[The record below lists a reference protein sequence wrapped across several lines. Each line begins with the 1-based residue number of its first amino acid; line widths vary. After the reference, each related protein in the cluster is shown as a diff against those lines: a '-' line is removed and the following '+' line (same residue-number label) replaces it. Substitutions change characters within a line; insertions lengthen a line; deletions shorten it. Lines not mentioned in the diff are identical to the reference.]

1 MNNREIEIRVADLFA
16 AVLKAAK
23 PILCFALILALLGA
37 GYGLRKAKSYTR
49 TETGELEAVEKAQK
63 LVETTEQQLALAE
76 RALERY
82 NEVEY
87 PNAEKKYEHALMM
100 VEQRQ
105 NYIDESIYQSLDP
118 FNCGVATLTFYIE
131 TEDTQIEA
139 DPKSPWL
146 AVDPRATIAMAC
158 TQVISQDD
166 GILEKVQEIMGVHT
180 EIRFVKELVSVSKVS
195 DQFVEIRAYNQDANV
210 AEKVVDYLYQ
220 TIIERLDGKVDPF
233 TANVI
238 SRFTGYDV
246 IWSMNDSQISNE
258 DKLVSAERA
267 LTDAETKRQTLL
279 ESSQL
284 KEDAV
289 TEAKDAL
296 KAAQSDLRNIRFKTQ
311 YPALIYALIF
321 LALGLVIGCFA
332 AAFFA
337 IVSSR
342 LQNQSAVL
350 SRYPFPILGVLPHG
364 KKRWFA
370 AKIRALEGDPETGRE
385 SAACVAAQNVLDVAA
400 GKKACLISTLGSGM
414 ADEFAPYLNG
424 KLAVCGDILRDPA
437 AVKALADYDSVV
449 LVEERESSRL
459 DQIDGEVQQLKT
471 LGKEILGV
479 VLY

>member
-1 MNNREIEIRVADLFA
+1 
-16 AVLKAAK
+16 
-23 PILCFALILALLGA
+23 
-37 GYGLRKAKSYTR
+37 
-49 TETGELEAVEKAQK
+49 
-63 LVETTEQQLALAE
+63 
-76 RALERY
+76 
-82 NEVEY
+82 
-87 PNAEKKYEHALMM
+87 
-100 VEQRQ
+100 
-105 NYIDESIYQSLDP
+105 
-118 FNCGVATLTFYIE
+118 
-131 TEDTQIEA
+131 
-139 DPKSPWL
+139 
-146 AVDPRATIAMAC
+146 MAC
-158 TQVISQDD
+158 TQVISHDD
-166 GILEKVQEIMGVHT
+166 RILEKVQEIMGIHT

-246 IWSMNDSQISNE
+246 IWSMNDRQISNE
-258 DKLVSAERA
+258 DKLLSAERA
-267 LTDAETKRQTLL
+267 LTDAETRRQTLL
-279 ESSQL
+279 DRSQL
-284 KEDAV
+284 KEEAV
-289 TEAKDAL
+289 SEAKDAL

-311 YPALIYALIF
+311 YPALIYALAF

-342 LQNQSAVL
+342 LQNQSVVL
-350 SRYPFPILGVLPHG
+350 SRYSFPILGVLPHG

-385 SAACVAAQNVLDVAA
+385 SAACVAAQNVMDVAS
-400 GKKACLISTLGSGM
+400 GKKACLISTLGSG
-414 ADEFAPYLNG
+414 AAEEFAPYLNG

-437 AVKALADYDSVV
+437 AVKALADFDSVV

-471 LGKEILGV
+471 LGKEILGI
-479 VLY
+479 VLF

>member
-1 MNNREIEIRVADLFA
+1 MNNREIEIRIADLFA

-37 GYGLRKAKSYTR
+37 GYGLRKANSYAR

-63 LVETTEQQLALAE
+63 LVETTELQLSLAE

-87 PNAEKKYEHALMM
+87 PNAEKKYEHAQMM

-118 FNCGVATLTFYIE
+118 FNCGVSTLTFYIE
-131 TEDTQIEA
+131 TEDIQIEA
-139 DPKSPWL
+139 DPNSPWL
-146 AVDPRATIAMAC
+146 ALDPRATIAMAC

-166 GILEKVQEIMGVHT
+166 RILEKVQEIMGIHT

-246 IWSMNDSQISNE
+246 IWSMNDRQISNE
-258 DKLVSAERA
+258 DKLLSAERA
-267 LTDAETKRQTLL
+267 LTDAETRRQTLL
-279 ESSQL
+279 DRSQE
-284 KEDAV
+284 KEEAV
-289 TEAKDAL
+289 SEAKDAL

-311 YPALIYALIF
+311 YPALIYALAF

-342 LQNQSAVL
+342 LQNQSVVL
-350 SRYPFPILGVLPHG
+350 SRYSFPILGVLPHG

-385 SAACVAAQNVLDVAA
+385 SAACVAAQNVMDVAS
-400 GKKACLISTLGSGM
+400 GKKACLISTLGSG
-414 ADEFAPYLNG
+414 AAEEFAPYLNG

-449 LVEERESSRL
+449 LVEERESSRI

>member
-1 MNNREIEIRVADLFA
+1 MNNREIEIRIADLFA
-16 AVLKAAK
+16 AVLKAVK
-23 PILCFALILALLGA
+23 PILCFALIMALLGA
-37 GYGLRKAKSYTR
+37 GYGLRKANSYER
-49 TETGELEAVEKAQK
+49 TETGELEDVEKAQK
-63 LVETTEQQLALAE
+63 LVETTELQLSLAE

-87 PNAEKKYEHALMM
+87 PNAEKKYEHAQMM

-118 FNCGVATLTFYIE
+118 FNCGVSTLTFYIE
-131 TEDTQIEA
+131 TEDIQIEA
-139 DPKSPWL
+139 DPNSPWL
-146 AVDPRATIAMAC
+146 ALDPRATIAMAC
-158 TQVISQDD
+158 TQVISHDD
-166 GILEKVQEIMGVHT
+166 GILEKVQEIMGIHT
-180 EIRFVKELVSVSKVS
+180 EIRFVKELVYVSKVS

-246 IWSMNDSQISNE
+246 IWSMNDRQISNE
-258 DKLVSAERA
+258 DKLLSAERA

-296 KAAQSDLRNIRFKTQ
+296 NAAQSDLRKIRFKTQ
-311 YPALIYALIF
+311 YPALIYALAF

-342 LQNQSAVL
+342 LQNQSVVL
-350 SRYPFPILGVLPHG
+350 SRYSFPILGVLPHG

-385 SAACVAAQNVLDVAA
+385 SAACVAAQNVMDVAS
-400 GKKACLISTLGSGM
+400 GKKACLISTLGSG
-414 ADEFAPYLNG
+414 AAEEFAPYLNG

-437 AVKALADYDSVV
+437 AVKALADFDSVV
-449 LVEERESSRL
+449 LVEERGSSRL

-471 LGKEILGV
+471 LGKEILGI
-479 VLY
+479 VLF

>member
-1 MNNREIEIRVADLFA
+1 MNNSEIEIRIADLFA

-23 PILCFALILALLGA
+23 AILCFALILALLGA
-37 GYGLRKAKSYTR
+37 GYGLHKAQGYVR
-49 TETGELEAVEKAQK
+49 TETGETEAVVKAKK
-63 LVETTEQQLALAE
+63 LVETAEQQLSLAE

-105 NYIDESIYQSLDP
+105 SYLDNSIYQSLDP

-131 TEDTQIEA
+131 TAA
-139 DPKSPWL
+139 DPEANPSAPWL
-146 AVDPRATIAMAC
+146 ALDPRATIAMAC
-158 TQVISQDD
+158 TQVIAQDD
-166 GILEKVQEIMGVHT
+166 RILEKVQEIMGTHT
-180 EIRFVKELVSVSKVS
+180 EIRFIKELVSVSKVS
-195 DQFVEIRAYNQDANV
+195 DQFVEIRAYNQDAKT
-210 AEKVVDYLYQ
+210 AEKVVNYLYQ

-238 SRFTGYDV
+238 SQFTGYDV
-246 IWSMNDSQISNE
+246 VWSINEKQISNE
-258 DKLVSAERA
+258 DKLLTAERA

-279 ESSQL
+279 SDSKV
-284 KEDAV
+284 KEDDV
-289 TEAKDAL
+289 TSARNAL
-296 KAAQSDLRNIRFKTQ
+296 KSANRDLRNVRFKTQ

-385 SAACVAAQNVLDVAA
+385 SAACVAAQNVMDVAS
-400 GKKACLISTLGSGM
+400 GKKACLISTLGGG
-414 ADEFAPYLNG
+414 AAEEFAPYLNG

-437 AVKALADYDSVV
+437 AVKALVDFDSVV
-449 LVEERESSRL
+449 LVEERGSSRL

-471 LGKEILGV
+471 LGKEILGI
-479 VLY
+479 VLF

>member
-1 MNNREIEIRVADLFA
+1 MNNREIEIRIADLFA

-23 PILCFALILALLGA
+23 PILCFALILAMMGA
-37 GYGLRKAKSYTR
+37 GYGLRKAKSYER

-63 LVETTEQQLALAE
+63 LVETTELQLSLAE

-87 PNAEKKYEHALMM
+87 PNAEKKYEHAQMM

-118 FNCGVATLTFYIE
+118 FNCGVSTLTFYIE
-131 TEDTQIEA
+131 TEDIQIEA
-139 DPKSPWL
+139 DPNSPWL
-146 AVDPRATIAMAC
+146 ALDPRATIAMAC
-158 TQVISQDD
+158 TQVISHDD
-166 GILEKVQEIMGVHT
+166 RILEKVQEIMGIHT

-195 DQFVEIRAYNQDANV
+195 DQFVEIRAYYQDANV

-246 IWSMNDSQISNE
+246 IWSMNDRQISNE
-258 DKLVSAERA
+258 DKLLSAERA
-267 LTDAETKRQTLL
+267 LTDAETRRQTLL
-279 ESSQL
+279 DRSQE

-311 YPALIYALIF
+311 YPALIYALAF

-342 LQNQSAVL
+342 LQNQSVVL
-350 SRYPFPILGVLPHG
+350 SRYSFPILGVLPHG

-385 SAACVAAQNVLDVAA
+385 SAACVAAQNVMDVAS
-400 GKKACLISTLGSGM
+400 GKKACLISTLGSG
-414 ADEFAPYLNG
+414 AAEEFAPYLNG

-437 AVKALADYDSVV
+437 AVKALADFDSVV

-471 LGKEILGV
+471 LGKEILGI
-479 VLY
+479 VLF

>member
-1 MNNREIEIRVADLFA
+1 MNNREIEIRIADLFA
-16 AVLKAAK
+16 AVLKAVK
-23 PILCFALILALLGA
+23 PILCFALIMALLGA
-37 GYGLRKAKSYTR
+37 GYGLRKANSYER
-49 TETGELEAVEKAQK
+49 TETGELEDVEKAQK
-63 LVETTEQQLALAE
+63 LVETTELQLSLAE

-87 PNAEKKYEHALMM
+87 PNAEKKYEHAQMM

-118 FNCGVATLTFYIE
+118 FNCGVSTLTFYIE

-139 DPKSPWL
+139 DPNSPWL
-146 AVDPRATIAMAC
+146 ALDPRATIAMAC
-158 TQVISQDD
+158 TQVISHDD
-166 GILEKVQEIMGVHT
+166 RILEKVQEIMGIHT

-246 IWSMNDSQISNE
+246 IWSMNDRQISNE
-258 DKLVSAERA
+258 DKLLSAERA
-267 LTDAETKRQTLL
+267 LTDAETRRQTLL
-279 ESSQL
+279 DRSQL
-284 KEDAV
+284 KEEAV
-289 TEAKDAL
+289 SEAKDAL

-311 YPALIYALIF
+311 YPALIYALAF

-342 LQNQSAVL
+342 LQNQSVVL
-350 SRYPFPILGVLPHG
+350 SRYSFPILGVLPHG

-385 SAACVAAQNVLDVAA
+385 SAACVAAQNVMDVAS
-400 GKKACLISTLGSGM
+400 GKKACLISTLGSG
-414 ADEFAPYLNG
+414 AAEEFAPYLNG

-437 AVKALADYDSVV
+437 AVKALADFDSVV

-471 LGKEILGV
+471 LGKEILGI
-479 VLY
+479 VLF

>member
-1 MNNREIEIRVADLFA
+1 MNNREIEIRIADLFA
-16 AVLKAAK
+16 AVLKAVK
-23 PILCFALILALLGA
+23 PILCFALIMALLGA
-37 GYGLRKAKSYTR
+37 GYGLRKANSYER
-49 TETGELEAVEKAQK
+49 TETGELEDVEKAQK
-63 LVETTEQQLALAE
+63 LVETTELQLSLAE

-87 PNAEKKYEHALMM
+87 PNAEKKYEHAQMM

-118 FNCGVATLTFYIE
+118 FNCGVSTLTFYIE
-131 TEDTQIEA
+131 TEDIQIEA
-139 DPKSPWL
+139 DPNSPWL
-146 AVDPRATIAMAC
+146 ALDPRATIAMAC
-158 TQVISQDD
+158 TQVISHDD
-166 GILEKVQEIMGVHT
+166 GILEKVQEIMGIHT

-246 IWSMNDSQISNE
+246 IWSMNDRQISNE
-258 DKLVSAERA
+258 DKLLSAERA
-267 LTDAETKRQTLL
+267 LTDAETRRQTLL
-279 ESSQL
+279 DRSQE

-311 YPALIYALIF
+311 YPALIYALAF

-342 LQNQSAVL
+342 LQNQSVVL
-350 SRYPFPILGVLPHG
+350 SRYSFPILGVLPHG

-385 SAACVAAQNVLDVAA
+385 SAACVAAQNVMDVAS
-400 GKKACLISTLGSGM
+400 GKKACLISTLGSG
-414 ADEFAPYLNG
+414 AAEEFAPYLNG

-437 AVKALADYDSVV
+437 AVKALADFDSVV
-449 LVEERESSRL
+449 LVEERGSSRL

-471 LGKEILGV
+471 LGKEILGI
-479 VLY
+479 VLF

>member
-1 MNNREIEIRVADLFA
+1 MNNREIEIRIADLFA

-23 PILCFALILALLGA
+23 PILCFALILAMLGA
-37 GYGLRKAKSYTR
+37 GYGLRKAKSYER

-63 LVETTEQQLALAE
+63 LVETTELQLSLAE

-87 PNAEKKYEHALMM
+87 PNAEKKYEHAQMM

-118 FNCGVATLTFYIE
+118 FNCGVSTLTFYIE

-139 DPKSPWL
+139 DPNSPWL
-146 AVDPRATIAMAC
+146 ALDPRATIAMAC
-158 TQVISQDD
+158 TQGISHDD
-166 GILEKVQEIMGVHT
+166 RILEKVQEIMGIHT

-246 IWSMNDSQISNE
+246 IWSMNDRQISNE
-258 DKLVSAERA
+258 DKLLSAERA
-267 LTDAETKRQTLL
+267 LTDAETRRQTLL
-279 ESSQL
+279 DRSQL
-284 KEDAV
+284 KEEAV
-289 TEAKDAL
+289 SEAKDAL

-311 YPALIYALIF
+311 YPALIYALAF

-337 IVSSR
+337 IANST

-350 SRYPFPILGVLPHG
+350 SRYSFPILGVLPG
-364 KKRWFA
+364 RKKRWFA
-370 AKIRALEGDPETGRE
+370 RTIRRLEGDPETERE
-385 SAACVAAQNVLDVAA
+385 SAACVAAQNVMDVAS
-400 GKKACLISTLGSGM
+400 GKKACLISTLGSG
-414 ADEFAPYLNG
+414 AAEEFAPYLNG

-437 AVKALADYDSVV
+437 AVKALADFDSVV

-471 LGKEILGV
+471 LGKEILGI
-479 VLY
+479 VLF

>member
-1 MNNREIEIRVADLFA
+1 MNNREIEIRIADLFA

-23 PILCFALILALLGA
+23 PILCFALILAMLGA
-37 GYGLRKAKSYTR
+37 GYGLRKAKSYER

-63 LVETTEQQLALAE
+63 LVETTELQLSLAE

-87 PNAEKKYEHALMM
+87 PNAEKKYEHAQMM

-118 FNCGVATLTFYIE
+118 FNCGVSTLTFYIE
-131 TEDTQIEA
+131 TEDIQIEA
-139 DPKSPWL
+139 DPNSPWL
-146 AVDPRATIAMAC
+146 ALDPRATIAMAC
-158 TQVISQDD
+158 TQVISHDD
-166 GILEKVQEIMGVHT
+166 RILEKVQEIMGIHT

-195 DQFVEIRAYNQDANV
+195 DQFVEIRAYYQDANV

-246 IWSMNDSQISNE
+246 IWSMNDRQISNE
-258 DKLVSAERA
+258 DKLLSAERA
-267 LTDAETKRQTLL
+267 LTDAETRRQTLL
-279 ESSQL
+279 DRSQE

-311 YPALIYALIF
+311 YPALIYALAF

-342 LQNQSAVL
+342 LQNQSVVL
-350 SRYPFPILGVLPHG
+350 SRYSFPILGVLPHG

-385 SAACVAAQNVLDVAA
+385 SAACVAAQNVMDVAS
-400 GKKACLISTLGSGM
+400 GKKACLISTLGSG
-414 ADEFAPYLNG
+414 AAEEFAPYLNG

-437 AVKALADYDSVV
+437 AVKALADFDSVV

-471 LGKEILGV
+471 LGKEILGI
-479 VLY
+479 VLF

>member
-37 GYGLRKAKSYTR
+37 GYGLRKANSYER

-63 LVETTEQQLALAE
+63 LVETTELQLSLAE

-87 PNAEKKYEHALMM
+87 PNAEKKYEHAQMM

-139 DPKSPWL
+139 DPNSPWL
-146 AVDPRATIAMAC
+146 ALDPRATIAMAC
-158 TQVISQDD
+158 TQVISHDD
-166 GILEKVQEIMGVHT
+166 RILEKVQEIMGIHT

-246 IWSMNDSQISNE
+246 IWSMNDRQISNE
-258 DKLVSAERA
+258 DKLLSAERA

-279 ESSQL
+279 DASKL
-284 KEDAV
+284 KEEDVAS
-289 TEAKDAL
+289 AKSAL
-296 KAAQSDLRNIRFKTQ
+296 SSAQSDLRKIRFKTQ
-311 YPALIYALIF
+311 YPALINALIF
-321 LALGLVIGCFA
+321 LAGGLVLGCGLAVFG
-332 AAFFA
+332 A
-337 IVSSR
+337 IANST

-350 SRYPFPILGVLPHG
+350 SRYSFPILGVLPG
-364 KKRWFA
+364 RKKRWFA
-370 AKIRALEGDPETGRE
+370 RTIRRLEGDPETERE
-385 SAACVAAQNVLDVAA
+385 SAAYVAAQNVLDVAA
-400 GKKACLISTLGSGM
+400 GKKACLISSLGSGM
-414 ADEFAPYLNG
+414 ADEFTPYLNG

-449 LVEERESSRL
+449 LVEERESSRI

>member
-1 MNNREIEIRVADLFA
+1 MNNREIEIRIADLFA

-23 PILCFALILALLGA
+23 PILCFALILAMLGA
-37 GYGLRKAKSYTR
+37 GYGLRKAKSYER

-63 LVETTEQQLALAE
+63 LVETTELQLSLAE

-87 PNAEKKYEHALMM
+87 PNAEKKYEHAQMM

-118 FNCGVATLTFYIE
+118 FNCGVSTLTFYIE

-139 DPKSPWL
+139 DPNSPWL
-146 AVDPRATIAMAC
+146 ALDPRATIAMAC
-158 TQVISQDD
+158 TQVISHDD
-166 GILEKVQEIMGVHT
+166 RILEKVQEIMGIHT

-246 IWSMNDSQISNE
+246 IWSMNDRQISNE
-258 DKLVSAERA
+258 DKLLSAERA
-267 LTDAETKRQTLL
+267 LTDAETRRQTLL
-279 ESSQL
+279 ERSQL

-311 YPALIYALIF
+311 YPALIYALAF

-342 LQNQSAVL
+342 LQNQSVVL
-350 SRYPFPILGVLPHG
+350 SRYSFPILGVLPHG

-385 SAACVAAQNVLDVAA
+385 SAACVAAQNVMDVAS
-400 GKKACLISTLGSGM
+400 GKKACLISTLGSG
-414 ADEFAPYLNG
+414 AAEEFAPYLNG

-437 AVKALADYDSVV
+437 AVKALADFDSVV

-471 LGKEILGV
+471 LGKEILGI
-479 VLY
+479 VLF

>member
-1 MNNREIEIRVADLFA
+1 MNNREIEIRIADLFA

-37 GYGLRKAKSYTR
+37 GYGLRKANSYER

-63 LVETTEQQLALAE
+63 LVETTELQLSLAE

-87 PNAEKKYEHALMM
+87 PNAEKKYEHAQMM

-118 FNCGVATLTFYIE
+118 FNCGVSTLTFYIE

-139 DPKSPWL
+139 DPNSPWL
-146 AVDPRATIAMAC
+146 ALDPRATIAMAC
-158 TQVISQDD
+158 TQVISHDD
-166 GILEKVQEIMGVHT
+166 RILEKVQEIMGIHT

-246 IWSMNDSQISNE
+246 IWSMNDRQISNE
-258 DKLVSAERA
+258 DKLLSAERA
-267 LTDAETKRQTLL
+267 LTDAETRRQTLL
-279 ESSQL
+279 DRSQE

-296 KAAQSDLRNIRFKTQ
+296 NAAQSDLRNIRFKTQ
-311 YPALIYALIF
+311 YPALIYALAF

-342 LQNQSAVL
+342 LQNQSVVL
-350 SRYPFPILGVLPHG
+350 SRYSFPILGVLPHG

-370 AKIRALEGDPETGRE
+370 AKIRALEGDPETARE
-385 SAACVAAQNVLDVAA
+385 SAACVAAQNVMDVAS
-400 GKKACLISTLGSGM
+400 GKKACLISTLGSG
-414 ADEFAPYLNG
+414 AAEEFAPYLNG

-437 AVKALADYDSVV
+437 AVKALADFDSVV

-471 LGKEILGV
+471 LGKEILGI
-479 VLY
+479 VLF